1 MHRFYHA
8 ELPKPD
14 KPSDIPLAGSALSD
28 CSQPVKLD
36 KEQSHHLRRVLRL
49 APGDTIELLD
59 GNGAV
64 ARGVIEDCHDQAT
77 VRISEVV
84 LVPPARPTLDLAV
97 CMPKGPRADDMV
109 NQLSQ
114 LGVDRL
120 IPLLTQRSVVKPGPG
135 RLDRFRRAA
144 IVSVKQC
151 GRPYLMHIDSPAPV
165 ADLLGGDYD
174 LKLIADPAAEP
185 VTDTPIRVGK
195 AGRIL
200 VLIGPEGGWTE
211 SESEAAAQSGC
222 IGWSFATHVLRIE
235 TAATAAAAIVR
246 HLTHQPD

>member
-1 MHRFYHA
+1 MHHFYYT
-8 ELPKPD
+8 ELPTPD
-14 KPSDIPLAGSALSD
+14 KPNDTPRSESGLSD
-28 CSQPVKLD
+28 GGQTVKLD
-36 KEQSHHLRRVLRL
+36 KEQTHHLRRVLRL

-59 GNGAV
+59 GNGTV
-64 ARGVIEDCHDQAT
+64 ARAVIEDCRDQAT
-77 VRISEVV
+77 VRVNEVV
-84 LVPPARPTLDLAV
+84 FVPPARPTLDIAV

-120 IPLLTQRSVVKPGPG
+120 IPLRTGRSVVEPGRG

-165 ADLLGGDYD
+165 ADLLGGDHD

-185 VTDTPIRVGK
+185 VADMPARIGQ
-195 AGRIL
+195 ADRIL

-211 SESEAAAQSGC
+211 SEADAAAQSGC
-222 IGWSFATHVLRIE
+222 IRWSFARHVLRIE
-235 TAATAAAAIVR
+235 TAATAAAAIAR
-246 HLTHQPD
+246 HLTHHRH